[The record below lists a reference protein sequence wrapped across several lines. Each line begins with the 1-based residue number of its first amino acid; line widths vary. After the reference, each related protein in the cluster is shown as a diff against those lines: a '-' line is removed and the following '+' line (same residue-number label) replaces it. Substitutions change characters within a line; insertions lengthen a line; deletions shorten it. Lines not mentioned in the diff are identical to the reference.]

1 MKLADPLP
9 KFDPEIVR
17 EFYANAY
24 FVDSLGEKRSKVRG
38 SWINYDRA
46 AINEFLGNP
55 LPLESGQRCDFTRKW
70 RSQKFYDEMEVAR
83 LICIPNRS
91 YQVGPT
97 GNPLRILRGDMNTL
111 AQVWTIFLL
120 ANIVHIGH
128 VLDLNVPICHL
139 LYCIMREDLTVDV
152 TTIISKEIHKFVRYE
167 VNKRNEKAKGAL
179 GFPALIT
186 TLCQDQGVE
195 VELTEKI
202 QPSITNKYFEHF
214 CTHPAELEHPEEP
227 QLEQQAMEQ
236 PADEEQQPQLN
247 KNVQNI
253 YW

>member
-1 MKLADPLP
+1 M
-9 KFDPEIVR
+9 
-17 EFYANAY
+17 
-24 FVDSLGEKRSKVRG
+24 
-38 SWINYDRA
+38 
-46 AINEFLGNP
+46 
-55 LPLESGQRCDFTRKW
+55 
-70 RSQKFYDEMEVAR
+70 
-83 LICIPNRS
+83 
-91 YQVGPT
+91 
-97 GNPLRILRGDMNTL
+97 
-111 AQVWTIFLL
+111 
-120 ANIVHIGH
+120 
-128 VLDLNVPICHL
+128 
-139 LYCIMREDLTVDV
+139 
-152 TTIISKEIHKFVRYE
+152 RYE